1 MVESRLSGRDF
12 VTIVS
17 GVPRSGTSM
26 MLRMLAA
33 GGLEIL
39 TDGVRAADADNPHGY
54 FEWEPV
60 KSLKRD
66 SAWVAGAV
74 GKGVKVIYYS
84 LSDLPAGYRYR
95 VVFMHR
101 DLEEVLASQAAM
113 LQRRGVTDPSPD
125 DATMKRLFENEL
137 REVAEWLA
145 GQPAFTVF
153 NVDYAAVLAAPVE
166 QARRVNEFL
175 GGKLNAEAM
184 AGKVDSQ
191 LYRRRAGQ

>member
-1 MVESRLSGRDF
+1 MNRDF

-26 MLRMLAA
+26 MLRMLSA

-39 TDGVRAADADNPHGY
+39 TDGIRAADTDNPHGY

-66 SAWVAGAV
+66 ATWVAGAV

-84 LSDLPAGYRYR
+84 LADLPAGYCYR
-95 VVFMHR
+95 VLFMHR
-101 DLEEVLASQAAM
+101 NLDEVLASQAAM
-113 LQRRGVTDPSPD
+113 LQRRGVTAQSPD
-125 DATMKRLFENEL
+125 DAAMKRLFENEL

-145 GQPAFTVF
+145 GQPAFTVL
-153 NVDYAAVLAAPVE
+153 NVDYAAILAAPVE
-166 QARRVNEFL
+166 QARRVNEFV
-175 GGKLNAEAM
+175 GGLLDSDAM
-184 AGKVDSQ
+184 ARMVDSQ
-191 LYRRRAGQ
+191 LYRRRTGQ

>member
-1 MVESRLSGRDF
+1 MNRDF
-12 VTIVS
+12 ITIVS

-39 TDGVRAADADNPHGY
+39 TDGIRVADADNPHGY

-66 SAWVAGAV
+66 STWVAGAV

-84 LSDLPAGYRYR
+84 LCNLPAGYRYR

-101 DLEEVLASQAAM
+101 NLDEVLASQAAM
-113 LQRRGVTDPSPD
+113 LHRRGVTEPSPD

-137 REVAEWLA
+137 REIAEWLA
-145 GQPAFTVF
+145 GQSAFTVF
-153 NVDYAAVLAAPVE
+153 NVDYAAILAAPVE

-175 GGKLNAEAM
+175 GGELNTVAM
-184 AGKVDSQ
+184 AGMVDSQ
-191 LYRRRAGQ
+191 LYRRRADR

>member
-1 MVESRLSGRDF
+1 MNRDF

-39 TDGVRAADADNPHGY
+39 TDGVRTAYPDNPHGY

-66 SAWVAGAV
+66 AAWVGGAV

-84 LSDLPAGYRYR
+84 LADLPTGYRYR

-101 DLEEVLASQAAM
+101 NLDEVLASQAEM
-113 LQRRGVTDPSPD
+113 LKRRGVTAPSPD

-137 REVAEWLA
+137 RETADWLA
-145 GQPAFTVF
+145 TQPAFAVLD
-153 NVDYAAVLAAPVE
+153 VDYAAVVVAPLE
-166 QARRVNEFL
+166 QARRVSEFL
-175 GGKLNAEAM
+175 GAGLDCPAM
-184 AGKVDSQ
+184 AGMVDSQ
-191 LYRRRAGQ
+191 LYRRRAGH

>member
-1 MVESRLSGRDF
+1 MNRDF

-39 TDGVRAADADNPHGY
+39 TDGVRGADADNPHGY

-66 SAWVAGAV
+66 AAWVAGAV

-84 LSDLPAGYRYR
+84 LADLPAGYRYR
-95 VVFMHR
+95 VLFVHR
-101 DLEEVLASQAAM
+101 DLDEVLASQAAM

-137 REVAEWLA
+137 REIADWLA
-145 GQPAFTVF
+145 ERPAFSVL
-153 NVDYAAVLAAPVE
+153 NVEYAAVLASPLE

-175 GGKLNAEAM
+175 GGDLDCDAM
-184 AGKVDSQ
+184 GGMVDSQ
-191 LYRRRAGQ
+191 LYRRRAGG

>member
-1 MVESRLSGRDF
+1 MNRDF

-39 TDGVRAADADNPHGY
+39 TDGVRGADADNPHGY

-66 SAWVAGAV
+66 GAWVAGAV
-74 GKGVKVIYYS
+74 GRGVKVIYYS
-84 LSDLPAGYRYR
+84 LADLPAGYRYR
-95 VVFMHR
+95 VLFMHR
-101 DLEEVLASQAAM
+101 DLDEVLASQAAM

-137 REVAEWLA
+137 REIADWLA
-145 GQPAFTVF
+145 ARPAFSVL
-153 NVDYAAVLAAPVE
+153 NVEYAGVLASPLE

-175 GGKLNAEAM
+175 GGDLDCAAM
-184 AGKVDSQ
+184 AGMVDPQ
-191 LYRRRAGQ
+191 LYRRRADG

>member
-1 MVESRLSGRDF
+1 MTINRDF

-26 MLRMLAA
+26 MLRMLSA

-39 TDGVRAADADNPHGY
+39 TDGVRTADPDNPHGY

-66 SAWVAGAV
+66 AAWVAGAV

-84 LSDLPAGYRYR
+84 LADLPAGYRYR

-101 DLEEVLASQAAM
+101 NLDEVLASQAEM
-113 LQRRGVTDPSPD
+113 LKRRGVTAPSPD

-137 REVAEWLA
+137 QEIAEWLA
-145 GQPAFTVF
+145 TRPAFAIL
-153 NVDYAAVLAAPVE
+153 NVDYASVVAAPLE
-166 QARRVNEFL
+166 EARRVNDFL
-175 GGKLNAEAM
+175 GGGLDCHAM
-184 AGKVDSQ
+184 AKMVDAQ
-191 LYRRRAGQ
+191 LYRRRADG

>member
-1 MVESRLSGRDF
+1 MNRDF

-39 TDGVRAADADNPHGY
+39 TDGVRTADPDNPHGY
-54 FEWEPV
+54 FEYEPV

-66 SAWVAGAV
+66 AAWVAGAV

-84 LSDLPAGYRYR
+84 LADLPAGYRYR
-95 VVFMHR
+95 VVFMRR
-101 DLEEVLASQAAM
+101 DLDEVLASQSAM
-113 LQRRGVTDPSPD
+113 LKRRGVTDPAPD

-137 REVAEWLA
+137 QETAAWLA
-145 GQPAFTVF
+145 MQPAFAVLD
-153 NVDYAAVLAAPVE
+153 VDYAAVLAAPVE

-175 GGKLNAEAM
+175 GGGLDSSKMAEM
-184 AGKVDSQ
+184 VDPQ
-191 LYRRRAGQ
+191 LYRRRADA